1 MDPARRQRPSRSRGN
16 AGISRRFG
24 LIVGALIAGTLG
36 CSGAFENA
44 DQISSIEITLPAN
57 SFLEEGRSVAIRV
70 VARNAAGDSVPATL
84 TWRTAD
90 TAAIAIDTV
99 RGVVTAKKAAGTAN
113 IQVGVFGKDTLISS
127 QSAVTFTL
135 TAPVDTLRLI
145 GADSLDVAKDG
156 EGAEVRVALEGGTPR
171 AGVVGRPVAIRI
183 IDPAPADSPAVAFPS
198 GRTADSLT
206 TGANGLTAATI
217 RGVAGRTVPDRA
229 VVEINAYR
237 ASGERIPGSG
247 RRIVIR
253 FRHQ

>member
-1 MDPARRQRPSRSRGN
+1 M
-16 AGISRRFG
+16 
-24 LIVGALIAGTLG
+24 
-36 CSGAFENA
+36 
-44 DQISSIEITLPAN
+44 
-57 SFLEEGRSVAIRV
+57 
-70 VARNAAGDSVPATL
+70 
-84 TWRTAD
+84 
-90 TAAIAIDTV
+90 